1 MVERQRGDEGNVG
14 VEMKVVFE
22 DGDGDGVER
31 VTVVS
36 AVVMMV
42 SMYQWWRWREGWQ
55 PRWGEAWRLL
65 AGACRKTRRKKRGAG
80 NLRGG
85 G

>member
-36 AVVMMV
+36 AVVMRWSGGGGV
-42 SMYQWWRWREGWQ
+42 RDGSQGGSEWWHDGD
-55 PRWGEAWRLL
+55 GGGAWRMMVMIKMV
-65 AGACRKTRRKKRGAG
+65 AVEMG
-80 NLRGG
+80 
-85 G
+85 